1 MQRSSRM
8 FNTLTINHEID
19 KNKKKGRC
27 IALINKRNELIYY
40 RYYFYGK
47 IKKLTYT
54 DTFKALSSEF
64 YLSERTIA
72 DIIQKSSI
80 DINKVFKEKL
90 SVKQLT
96 EKFYYLNWKN
106 N

>member
-27 IALINKRNELIYY
+27 TELINKRNESIYY

-47 IKKLTYT
+47 IKKLTYA
-54 DTFKALSSEF
+54 DTFMALSNEF

-72 DIIQKSSI
+72 DIIQKAS
-80 DINKVFKEKL
+80 DKINIVFKEKL
-90 SVKQLT
+90 NIKQLT
-96 EKFYYLNWKN
+96 QKFYYLNWKN